1 MILLLLLL
9 DLLVYNFT
17 SYNSYFI
24 LLSLLLISDKEY
36 FKIILIGLFLDLIF
50 VNTYFIN
57 TLILLILF
65 FINKK
70 ILKISKNDMKHY
82 FFISNFNF
90 ILYNFFLSLIYGYNI
105 MTFTT
110 TFLINILFCLLSYKN
125 VKKHI
130 KLSRW
135 LTWIMK

>member
-130 KLSRW
+130 KLSR
-135 LTWIMK
+135 